1 MINKTYHGKVFQ
13 LKMIYLIRFFFILF
27 LFFNNIILADD
38 NKIIFKVNENIIS
51 SIDLKN
57 RIKYLEVLNSNN
69 FNPEMK
75 IELINDYYNSVI
87 FYEYVKNNDYLNNI
101 LQKEITNLYEEILLN
116 NNNLNNHLNT
126 ETIKRNIKY
135 EYARKI
141 VLENILDSY
150 KEYIFSNPKDL
161 NFIYNYKIK
170 YITIPKQNVKSNKE
184 FNTILDSQDF
194 IKLINYLEEENIYY
208 HFEEVEIRDYNKINK
223 KIKNLT
229 NFNTQYLFE
238 KNSNFYKIIKI
249 EKNLG
254 IANGVYFRLVNIET
268 NKNLTKD
275 QENCNY
281 IKSLENIKLSKEYEF
296 NKLNDEIKNNLV
308 SINDFIIFKNNNLIN
323 YIFLCEIRVNDEFLK
338 EININK
344 KINFIAKKIELD
356 FINKY
361 SKIFNTKKYYE

>member
-1 MINKTYHGKVFQ
+1 
-13 LKMIYLIRFFFILF
+13 MIYLIRFFFIILI
-27 LFFNNIILADD
+27 FFNNIIFADD

-51 SIDLKN
+51 TIDLKN

-69 FNPEMK
+69 FSPEME

-87 FYEYVKNNDYLNNI
+87 FHEYVKNNNYLNNI
-101 LQKEITNLYEEILLN
+101 LQKEITNLYEQITLN
-116 NNNLNNHLNT
+116 NNDINNHLNT
-126 ETIKRNIKY
+126 ETITNNIKY
-135 EYARKI
+135 DFSRKI
-141 VLENILDSY
+141 VLENILDNY
-150 KEYIFSNPKDL
+150 KDYIFSNPKDI

-170 YITIPKQNVKSNKE
+170 YITIPKQNVISNKE
-184 FNTILDSQDF
+184 FNIIIDSQDF
-194 IKLINYLEEENIYY
+194 SKLINYLEEKKIYY
-208 HFEEVEIRDYNKINK
+208 HFEEVEIRDFNKINK

-238 KNSNFYKIIKI
+238 KNSNFYKIIKM

-308 SINDFIIFKNNNLIN
+308 SINDFIILKNNNLIN
-323 YIFLCEIRVNDEFLK
+323 YIFLCEIRVNDDFLK

-344 KINFIAKKIELD
+344 KINFIAKNIELD